1 MKPRRVKFPCPVCFV
16 IGFSIRH
23 GVALSARAGVW
34 LVDCGTERIHV
45 WEDDIFFSTAQAQHA
60 INFLLD

>member
-1 MKPRRVKFPCPVCFV
+1 MNRERVKLPCAVCFLD
-16 IGFSIRH
+16 GFSIRH

-45 WEDDIFFSTAQAQHA
+45 WCEDIFLDTAQAQHA
-60 INFLLD
+60 INALLN